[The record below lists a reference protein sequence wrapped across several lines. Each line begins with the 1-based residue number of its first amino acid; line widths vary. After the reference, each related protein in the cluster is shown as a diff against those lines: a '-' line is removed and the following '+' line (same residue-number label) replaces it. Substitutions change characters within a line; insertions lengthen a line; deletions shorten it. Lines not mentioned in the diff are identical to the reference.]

1 MVYQKSSNSLGVCL
15 MNIPARAAVFD
26 FKLNGEI
33 KQAKSHTAAFVFEGL
48 NANTSYELTIQPFGS
63 SNEPLD
69 IYGNV
74 ITDGAQGQSYKI
86 TSKTLASGE
95 PEWIITDD
103 TVQNLETNE
112 TNNFATLYFK
122 ENDETN
128 PVSSLPSG
136 YTVNQTYEKCRTIEV
151 SQSNRFNI
159 TQQIA
164 ETFEVWC
171 RYEIQHDDK
180 GAIISKTVT
189 LTDNYGQE
197 NNIGFRYG
205 VNLSKIART
214 VKSDELVTKLYVPEI
229 ENSAAADGY
238 CSISEAKLNP
248 SGENFLIDFSYFINK
263 GMLDEEALYLDIYG
277 VESGYY
283 TVLKKLNEEYT
294 SIIKTQLGYGDNSL
308 TNKKLKLVSDI
319 QVEQARIY
327 AATES
332 IENIENGS
340 GARNKS
346 EYEDII
352 NEAKLNIKSKQSEL
366 AVVDKQLADCQKAI
380 KDNISKRKNL
390 NDSFYTKYSRY
401 IQEGTWSGDNYI
413 EPNTYFFD
421 AQKVITRNS
430 RPQIEYNLDVVDVSV
445 LIDPETQW
453 DYSPY
458 AFEVGDISSII
469 DTQYFGYDKNGAP
482 RAEKVVVS
490 EVTYNLDS
498 PEKNSIQIQNYSTQ
512 FEDLFSRLNA
522 SIQSLTLN
530 QNTYAK
536 AENFT
541 GTGALTYESLQQSF
555 DRNKAL
561 SESNAN
567 GTYTQENGVI
577 TLKTDGYDESTK
589 EYIKDKYQVKLLGG
603 GIILSSDGGATWKTG
618 IYGGE
623 INTALLKAGQIDA
636 EKINIMMGNHPAFEW
651 DSNGISAYWH
661 QVDETGKTISINNGK
676 YVRFD
681 DKGLYGI
688 IEDGKKP
695 DISNANFAL
704 TWDGLKIKLPD
715 KGKSNEVINVNDK
728 FIVYGDGSIKAN
740 DGDFTGTIHAIGGE
754 FTGTVKAAKFEG
766 ASSGEIIG
774 PAIYVPSK
782 VAPNFSVDENG
793 NVTMKG
799 SINMSEGSITW
810 SASSSPIRYRFST
823 SISGPWHETM
833 DSSDMYRQDSIDGGK
848 TWGSAYQFRG
858 KDGQN
863 GADGSDAN
871 VPSYIEIR
879 GIDFTNIGNNYIKS
893 PKIYG
898 GQFYGETFN
907 VIANSSGGSFNLYG
921 QYEEN
926 QYHFL
931 EISYHDGGVPYVNF
945 FSPKGAQINIG
956 TTNPSM
962 ASNIH
967 FMGNV
972 DFRSASV
979 SGITATFA

>member
-1 MVYQKSSNSLGVCL
+1 
-15 MNIPARAAVFD
+15 
-26 FKLNGEI
+26 
-33 KQAKSHTAAFVFEGL
+33 
-48 NANTSYELTIQPFGS
+48 
-63 SNEPLD
+63 
-69 IYGNV
+69 
-74 ITDGAQGQSYKI
+74 
-86 TSKTLASGE
+86 
-95 PEWIITDD
+95 
-103 TVQNLETNE
+103 
-112 TNNFATLYFK
+112 
-122 ENDETN
+122 
-128 PVSSLPSG
+128 
-136 YTVNQTYEKCRTIEV
+136 
-151 SQSNRFNI
+151 
-159 TQQIA
+159 
-164 ETFEVWC
+164 
-171 RYEIQHDDK
+171 
-180 GAIISKTVT
+180 
-189 LTDNYGQE
+189 
-197 NNIGFRYG
+197 
-205 VNLSKIART
+205 
-214 VKSDELVTKLYVPEI
+214 
-229 ENSAAADGY
+229 
-238 CSISEAKLNP
+238 
-248 SGENFLIDFSYFINK
+248 
-263 GMLDEEALYLDIYG
+263 
-277 VESGYY
+277 
-283 TVLKKLNEEYT
+283 
-294 SIIKTQLGYGDNSL
+294 
-308 TNKKLKLVSDI
+308 
-319 QVEQARIY
+319 
-327 AATES
+327 
-332 IENIENGS
+332 
-340 GARNKS
+340 
-346 EYEDII
+346 
-352 NEAKLNIKSKQSEL
+352 
-366 AVVDKQLADCQKAI
+366 
-380 KDNISKRKNL
+380 
-390 NDSFYTKYSRY
+390 
-401 IQEGTWSGDNYI
+401 
-413 EPNTYFFD
+413 
-421 AQKVITRNS
+421 
-430 RPQIEYNLDVVDVSV
+430 
-445 LIDPETQW
+445 
-453 DYSPY
+453 
-458 AFEVGDISSII
+458 
-469 DTQYFGYDKNGAP
+469 
-482 RAEKVVVS
+482 
-490 EVTYNLDS
+490 
-498 PEKNSIQIQNYSTQ
+498 
-512 FEDLFSRLNA
+512 
-522 SIQSLTLN
+522 
-530 QNTYAK
+530 
-536 AENFT
+536 
-541 GTGALTYESLQQSF
+541 
-555 DRNKAL
+555 
-561 SESNAN
+561 
-567 GTYTQENGVI
+567 
-577 TLKTDGYDESTK
+577 
-589 EYIKDKYQVKLLGG
+589 
-603 GIILSSDGGATWKTG
+603 
-618 IYGGE
+618 
-623 INTALLKAGQIDA
+623 
-636 EKINIMMGNHPAFEW
+636 MGNHPAFEW
-651 DSNGISAYWH
+651 DSKGISAYWH

-688 IEDGKKP
+688 IEDGKTP

-740 DGDFTGTIHAIGGE
+740 DGDFTGTIHAMGGE

-782 VAPNFSVDENG
+782 TSPNFSVDENG

-871 VPSYIEIR
+871 VPSYIEIQ